1 MLHYNIHG
9 DTVQKFHLNFSNWLP
24 RNQPTNIRFFLHLKW
39 ENFSSIYFGEY
50 FSVNMRKLQLMLQ
63 SFLYPSMQLTRI
75 YTKIVR
81 SHSNVNEKQRTKWSK
96 SQNKRRKKNEVKNN
110 GWERERERGTK
121 IAIIIVMNEEKRN
134 WGLCPIVFNVVVIF
148 VVDTRFPLVFLAPH
162 LSRIPTPRFAFD
174 NRILFALVTF
184 ACRVYVISFQFL
196 CVATLYILS
205 YI

>member
-1 MLHYNIHG
+1 MRELF
-9 DTVQKFHLNFSNWLP
+9 FHLF
-24 RNQPTNIRFFLHLKW
+24 RGVFFCKYAQIAVAAPI
-39 ENFSSIYFGEY
+39 FFI
-50 FSVNMRKLQLMLQ
+50 
-63 SFLYPSMQLTRI
+63 SMQLTRI

-148 VVDTRFPLVFLAPH
+148 VVDTRFPLVFSRTSPLALRASLLTIEFCLPWLLLH
-162 LSRIPTPRFAFD
+162 AVCMWF
-174 NRILFALVTF
+174 LFNFYALQLYIFSHIYKMHWNATQCCCCCTF
-184 ACRVYVISFQFL
+184 AK
-196 CVATLYILS
+196 T
-205 YI
+205 